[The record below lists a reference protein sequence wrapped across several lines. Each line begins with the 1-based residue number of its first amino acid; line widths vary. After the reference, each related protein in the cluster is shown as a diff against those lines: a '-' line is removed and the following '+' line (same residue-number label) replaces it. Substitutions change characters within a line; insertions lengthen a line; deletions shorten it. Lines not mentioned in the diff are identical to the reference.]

1 MFALLLTQCI
11 HATSEP
17 STQELAATV
26 ATQSSQ
32 ISALVAT
39 AAQQAARIS
48 ELEARMSTPAGSAP
62 ADEAEAR
69 EGRRLSAS
77 PASQR
82 TIWHGDTLH
91 AIDDPASC
99 GLDSELHS
107 NTAPLTIRRTDDIL
121 SFGYSTIS
129 PVFNISSPI
138 RVVHSVGCNS
148 TMNHMDT
155 LSVSGSLSAGVAHA
169 QGHVDVMA
177 RMLAFARPL
186 KMSYPT
192 MGGDGNKVG
201 LGSDARNVIVLQT
214 TLGGAGMGSGTPQ
227 EDGFVIEATS
237 ASGATAASATE
248 KTWFAVNAQGKSG
261 SVDGYLKM
269 IEFKVTCTSGTHLY
283 LKPISA
289 KNFENY
295 IADATE
301 TYKYFD
307 ADAINAM
314 WGSGTMADAN
324 LGDTKTFDGYALASV
339 TFIII

>member
-17 STQELAATV
+17 STQELAATF

-39 AAQQAARIS
+39 VAQQAARIS

-107 NTAPLTIRRTDDIL
+107 NTAPLTIRRTADTL

-155 LSVSGSLSAGVAHA
+155 LSVSGSLSV
-169 QGHVDVMA
+169 GHVDVMA

-186 KMSYPT
+186 KIGYPT
-192 MGGDGNKVG
+192 MAGNGNKVG

-214 TLGGAGMGSGTPQ
+214 TLGGTGMGSGSPQ

-248 KTWFAVNAQGKSG
+248 KTWFAVNAVGATTG
-261 SVDGYLKM
+261 TWPYLKM

-289 KNFENY
+289 KNKQNY
-295 IADATE
+295 IGDATE

-307 ADAINAM
+307 AGAINAM
-314 WGSGTMADAN
+314 WGGDTMAASALTDSKSGA
-324 LGDTKTFDGYALASV
+324 LYALASV

>member
-1 MFALLLTQCI
+1 MHTRHQRALD
-11 HATSEP
+11 AR
-17 STQELAATV
+17 AGGYTV

-39 AAQQAARIS
+39 FAQQAARIS

-155 LSVSGSLSAGVAHA
+155 LSVSGSLSVGY
-169 QGHVDVMA
+169 VDVMA

-214 TLGGAGMGSGTPQ
+214 TLGGTGMGEGTPQ

-248 KTWFAVNAQGKSG
+248 KTWFAVNAVGATSG
-261 SVDGYLKM
+261 IHASGYLKM

-289 KNFENY
+289 KNKQNY
-295 IADATE
+295 IGDATE

-307 ADAINAM
+307 AGAINAM
-314 WGSGTMADAN
+314 WGSGTMAAAT
-324 LGDTKTFDGYALASV
+324 LADTKAGALYALASV

>member
-62 ADEAEAR
+62 AEAR

-121 SFGYSTIS
+121 SFGYSTVS

-148 TMNHMDT
+148 TMNLMDT

>member
-1 MFALLLTQCI
+1 MLGMFALLLTQCI
-11 HATSEP
+11 HTTSEP
-17 STQELAATV
+17 SMQELAATV

-39 AAQQAARIS
+39 VAQQAARIS
-48 ELEARMSTPAGSAP
+48 ELEARMSTPGGSAL
-62 ADEAEAR
+62 AEVR

-82 TIWHGDTLH
+82 TIWHGGTLH

-107 NTAPLTIRRTDDIL
+107 TTAPLTIRRTDDIL
-121 SFGYSTIS
+121 SFGYSDIS

-155 LSVSGSLSAGVAHA
+155 LSVSGSLYAGV
-169 QGHVDVMA
+169 GHVDVMA

-186 KMSYPT
+186 KLSYPT
-192 MGGDGNKVG
+192 MSGDGNKVG
-201 LGSDARNVIVLQT
+201 LGSDARNVIVLQAT
-214 TLGGAGMGSGTPQ
+214 LAGTGLGGGTPQ
-227 EDGFVIEATS
+227 EDGIVIEATS

-248 KTWFAVNAQGKSG
+248 KTWFAVNAVGASG
-261 SVDGYLKM
+261 VGYGYLKM

-289 KNFENY
+289 KNKANY
-295 IADATE
+295 VGASTE

-307 ADAINAM
+307 AGAINAM
-314 WGSGTMADAN
+314 WGGGTMTAAT
-324 LGDTKTFDGYALASV
+324 LADTKAGDLYAIASV

>member
-39 AAQQAARIS
+39 VAQQAARIS

-107 NTAPLTIRRTDDIL
+107 TTAPLTIRRTDDIL

-138 RVVHSVGCNS
+138 RVIHSVGCNS

-155 LSVSGSLSAGVAHA
+155 LSVSGSLSV
-169 QGHVDVMA
+169 GHVDVMA

-186 KMSYPT
+186 KIGYPT
-192 MGGDGNKVG
+192 MAGNGNKVG

-214 TLGGAGMGSGTPQ
+214 TLGGTGMGSGTPQ

-248 KTWFAVNAQGKSG
+248 KTWFAVNALGKSG
-261 SVDGYLKM
+261 ETDGYLKM

-289 KNFENY
+289 KNKQNY
-295 IADATE
+295 VGDSTE

-307 ADAINAM
+307 AGAINAM
-314 WGSGTMADAN
+314 WGSGTMTASTLTDSKAGA
-324 LGDTKTFDGYALASV
+324 LYALASV

>member
-1 MFALLLTQCI
+1 
-11 HATSEP
+11 
-17 STQELAATV
+17 
-26 ATQSSQ
+26 
-32 ISALVAT
+32 
-39 AAQQAARIS
+39 
-48 ELEARMSTPAGSAP
+48 MSTPAGSAP
-62 ADEAEAR
+62 IDEPAEAR

-107 NTAPLTIRRTDDIL
+107 TTAPLTIRRTDDIL

-148 TMNHMDT
+148 TMNLMDT

-192 MGGDGNKVG
+192 MSGSGNKVG

-214 TLGGAGMGSGTPQ
+214 TLGGSWMGSGTPQ

-269 IEFKVTCTSGTHLY
+269 IEFKVTCTSDVQGTHLY

-289 KNFENY
+289 KNKQSY
-295 IADATE
+295 ITDSTE

-307 ADAINAM
+307 AGAINAM
-314 WGSGTMADAN
+314 WGSGTMTSAALTDSKAGS
-324 LGDTKTFDGYALASV
+324 LYALASV